1 MRIDEVEGIG
11 PVNAGKLDSVGI
23 TTVDELIRHC
33 GPAAGR
39 RGIADSTGISEH
51 QLLEWTNRCDLMR
64 IPGVGSE
71 YSDLLEAVGVDSPT
85 ELAQRNPA
93 NLAAA
98 FRKYDGTHPNVVRR
112 VPSEA
117 TIAGWIKA
125 AGELDKVVTH

>member
-11 PVNAGKLDSVGI
+11 PMNAGKLESEGI
-23 TTVDELIRHC
+23 TTVDDLLREC
-33 GPAAGR
+33 GPARGR
-39 RGIADSTGISEH
+39 HYISEQTGISEH

-98 FRKYDGTHPNVVRR
+98 IRAYDETHPNVVRR
-112 VPSEA
+112 LPSEA
-117 TIAGWIKA
+117 TIEAWIRA
-125 AGELDKVVTH
+125 ADTMAKVVTH

>member
-11 PVNAGKLDSVGI
+11 PTNAGKLGSEGI
-23 TTVDELIRHC
+23 TSVDDLLQQC

-39 RGIADSTGISEH
+39 RRVSEATGISEH

-71 YSDLLEAVGVDSPT
+71 FSDLLEAVGVDSPT
-85 ELAQRNPA
+85 ELARRNAA

-98 FRKYDGTHPNVVRR
+98 FQKFDDEHPNVVRR
-112 VPSEA
+112 VPSEE
-117 TIAGWIKA
+117 TIAAWIEA
-125 AGELDKVVTH
+125 AAEMAKVVTH